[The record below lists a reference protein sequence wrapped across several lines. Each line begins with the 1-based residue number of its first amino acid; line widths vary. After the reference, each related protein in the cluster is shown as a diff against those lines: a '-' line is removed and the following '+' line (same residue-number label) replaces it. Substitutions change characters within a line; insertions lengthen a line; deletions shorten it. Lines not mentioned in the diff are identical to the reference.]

1 MNRRD
6 NISQTEIKLYTTLGC
21 HLCEQA
27 LAMFDYLCQHNPD
40 INNRYTIKLVEISE
54 SDNLVEEYGI
64 RIPVLAKSN
73 SELAWPFEF
82 EELQVWLK

>member
-1 MNRRD
+1 MNK
-6 NISQTEIKLYTTLGC
+6 TEIKLYTTLGC

-27 LAMFDYLCQHNPD
+27 LGMFDYLCQNDPD
-40 INNRYTIKLVEISE
+40 INEGYVIKLVEIS
-54 SDNLVEEYGI
+54 DNDKLVEEYGI

-82 EELQVWLK
+82 EELQNWLK